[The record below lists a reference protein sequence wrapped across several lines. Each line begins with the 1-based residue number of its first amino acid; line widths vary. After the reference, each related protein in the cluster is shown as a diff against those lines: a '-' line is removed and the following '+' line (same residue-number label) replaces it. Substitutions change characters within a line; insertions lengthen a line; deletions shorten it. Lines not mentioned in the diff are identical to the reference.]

1 MSTKKFLLSEND
13 IPRAWYNVV
22 ADMKNKPMPPLHPG
36 TKKPL
41 KPEDLYPIFAKEL
54 VHQELNTTD
63 AWIEIP
69 DEVRDL
75 APRSH
80 EWYGLQK

>member
-1 MSTKKFLLSEND
+1 
-13 IPRAWYNVV
+13 
-22 ADMKNKPMPPLHPG
+22 MPPDLSPY
-36 TKKPL
+36 TAILKRVVVDPKPL

-75 APRSH
+75 YKIWR
-80 EWYGLQK
+80 QKMQKSIVIPSDNTYCMV